1 MSIAALSGADW
12 AAISPE
18 RLAAMVQKGRV
29 ETERT
34 TLMLKKQQD
43 VEKATAQAL
52 IALVQQAVPEGTGR
66 LIDVR
71 A

>member
-18 RLAAMVQKGRV
+18 RLATMVQKGRV

-71 A
+71 G

>member
-1 MSIAALSGADW
+1 MGISSLSSADW
-12 AAISPE
+12 ASISPE
-18 RLAAMVQKGRV
+18 RLATMVQADKAAGQRA
-29 ETERT
+29 
-34 TLMLKKQQD
+34 TLVLKKQQD

-52 IALVQQAVPEGTGR
+52 ISLVQQAVPEGTGR